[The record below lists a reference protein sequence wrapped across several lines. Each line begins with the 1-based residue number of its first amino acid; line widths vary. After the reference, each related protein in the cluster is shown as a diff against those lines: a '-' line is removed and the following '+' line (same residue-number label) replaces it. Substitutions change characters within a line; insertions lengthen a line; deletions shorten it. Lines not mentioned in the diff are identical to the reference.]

1 MKLREF
7 KAIMLTKILSL
18 KKELLQKYPDK
29 CERIEELTE
38 LLIHKTQN
46 LRTFTLS
53 DYIHTLYLASR
64 EFPEFEK
71 IIPPADVIEELLRDD
86 Y

>member
-1 MKLREF
+1 
-7 KAIMLTKILSL
+7 
-18 KKELLQKYPDK
+18 LLQKYPDK
-29 CERIEELTE
+29 RERIEELTD

-71 IIPPADVIEELLRDD
+71 IIPPADVIEELLRDED
-86 Y
+86 YFPSKQTSKRGEKQ